1 MSSAPSSAELLHVGG
16 ERTTGENIRVQNGK
30 AGIKIPN
37 ESISGNFFLLFLPV
51 TAVTAIANIVKSSL
65 GPVGLDKMLVDDIG
79 VSFSL
84 LLFFKK
90 QRLFV
95 SVGSF
100 FLTLTRKLRWLYGL
114 FCTVKNAHDCDNCVQ
129 VLSFVNILSQ
139 ETRYEDPT
147 NLVYFSPVAA
157 VCSSFVFLS
166 CVLKVEEWFI
176 TKGCKFKLMDN
187 KWA

>member
-1 MSSAPSSAELLHVGG
+1 MKVFLV
-16 ERTTGENIRVQNGK
+16 I
-30 AGIKIPN
+30 
-37 ESISGNFFLLFLPV
+37 FFLLFLLV

-100 FLTLTRKLRWLYGL
+100 SDPEITLTLGTFLY
-114 FCTVKNAHDCDNCVQ
+114 CKNAHDCDNCVQ

-147 NLVYFSPVAA
+147 SLVYFSPVAA

-187 KWA
+187 K